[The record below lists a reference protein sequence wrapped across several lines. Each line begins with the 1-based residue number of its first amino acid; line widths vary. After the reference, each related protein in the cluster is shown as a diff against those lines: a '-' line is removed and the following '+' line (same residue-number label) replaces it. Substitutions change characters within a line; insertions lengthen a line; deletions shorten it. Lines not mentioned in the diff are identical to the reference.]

1 VFGGAVAGGSVHTEW
16 PGLKPSALKDGR
28 DLPARTDTRAI
39 FKAALSDHL
48 RIAKQTLDEKI
59 FPDSSGISAVRDLIR
74 A

>member
-1 VFGGAVAGGSVHTEW
+1 MAGGTIHAEW
-16 PGLKPSALKDGR
+16 SGLKPSALKDGR

-48 RIAKQTLDEKI
+48 RIAKQTLDEKV
-59 FPDSSGISAVRDLIR
+59 FPDSSAILAPKDLIR